1 MPRGIIVI
9 MDISNLEPATSA
21 SMEGAFV
28 GNILPIK
35 TSRNNPRVKYFEGK
49 ISDGA
54 KTVRFVSF
62 EPKLRSQV
70 EEAEEN
76 LYGIALTNCA
86 VKRSREAGELE
97 VLVSSQMKIS
107 NSPKKFKVDDKTINE
122 LSAVK
127 SVEIMPLDKLQ
138 DVAEQQHVTV
148 KGKVVTVY
156 PNEKVAIKSS
166 GKILSKHDCEI
177 ADSTAVYRC
186 VTWENQIKFFKE
198 NKSYILK
205 NVTVRSFNG
214 AKYL

>member
-1 MPRGIIVI
+1 MPRGIVII

-70 EEAEEN
+70 EEAEKN

-86 VKRSREAGELE
+86 VKRSRKPG
-97 VLVSSQMKIS
+97 
-107 NSPKKFKVDDKTINE
+107 N
-122 LSAVK
+122 
-127 SVEIMPLDKLQ
+127 
-138 DVAEQQHVTV
+138 
-148 KGKVVTVY
+148 
-156 PNEKVAIKSS
+156 
-166 GKILSKHDCEI
+166 
-177 ADSTAVYRC
+177 
-186 VTWENQIKFFKE
+186 
-198 NKSYILK
+198 
-205 NVTVRSFNG
+205 
-214 AKYL
+214 